1 MLYPL
6 KALPHNFNSQ
16 PHKEA
21 DNTTKTLEILK
32 QLFQLTASQ
41 GGWHYWLSQLRL
53 LIHHFNSQPHKEADD
68 LYGLA
73 PVGVYISTHSLTR
86 RLTIERRTI
95 CWQGTFQ
102 LTASQGG
109 WPILIATPWVRLIF
123 QLTASQG
130 GWRPTTA
137 GKAIYDY
144 FNSQP
149 HKEADLPVEG
159 RWYCDYIS
167 THSLTRRLTLC
178 NASAESIGSISTHS
192 LTRRLTGCT
201 GGIALDGINF
211 NSQPHKEA
219 DSCIITLWDIYLFQL
234 TASQGGW
241 PCHENMARM
250 CVAFQLTASQ
260 GGWRAISLST
270 VLICSFQLT
279 ASQGGWQF
287 EWDC

>member
-1 MLYPL
+1 MIHISTHSLTRRLTDMLYPL

-109 WPILIATPWVRLIF
+109 W
-123 QLTASQG
+123 
-130 GWRPTTA
+130 
-137 GKAIYDY
+137 
-144 FNSQP
+144 
-149 HKEADLPVEG
+149 
-159 RWYCDYIS
+159 
-167 THSLTRRLTLC
+167 
-178 NASAESIGSISTHS
+178 
-192 LTRRLTGCT
+192 
-201 GGIALDGINF
+201 
-211 NSQPHKEA
+211 
-219 DSCIITLWDIYLFQL
+219 
-234 TASQGGW
+234 
-241 PCHENMARM
+241 
-250 CVAFQLTASQ
+250 
-260 GGWRAISLST
+260 RAISLST

-279 ASQGGWQF
+279 ASQGGWPG
-287 EWDC
+287 